1 MHNTEIIKKEL
12 SFFYENKIIFASELY
27 KEKLFKKNVSEASFY
42 KLLERMYQNN
52 EIAKISKGIY
62 YFPKKTKFGEIPISD
77 NDIISIFVK
86 NNEGMVVGYDL
97 FNKLELTTQ
106 ISKKYLIY
114 SSNVVNKIKNIRNI
128 EIKNVKIEF
137 SKKNIRVIEMFEVLQ
152 NFDKIQDINYRS
164 FYKYVSEFALE
175 YNEKIVNYVI
185 SKMGYKKST
194 IAFLR
199 NILNYFKVKNS
210 LNQYLSDVSKY
221 NHKTMEDIYE
231 LTQTQRGF

>member
-1 MHNTEIIKKEL
+1 
-12 SFFYENKIIFASELY
+12 
-27 KEKLFKKNVSEASFY
+27 
-42 KLLERMYQNN
+42 
-52 EIAKISKGIY
+52 
-62 YFPKKTKFGEIPISD
+62 
-77 NDIISIFVK
+77 
-86 NNEGMVVGYDL
+86 
-97 FNKLELTTQ
+97 
-106 ISKKYLIY
+106 
-114 SSNVVNKIKNIRNI
+114 
-128 EIKNVKIEF
+128 
-137 SKKNIRVIEMFEVLQ
+137 MFEVLQ

-231 LTQTQRGF
+231 LTQSQRGF